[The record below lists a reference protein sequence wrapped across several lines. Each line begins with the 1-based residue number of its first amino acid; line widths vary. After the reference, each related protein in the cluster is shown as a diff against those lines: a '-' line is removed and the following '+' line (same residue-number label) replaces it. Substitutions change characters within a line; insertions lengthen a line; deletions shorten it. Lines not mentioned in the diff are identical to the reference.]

1 MQYQKNKYSLQN
13 LVHKSSMYFISSQ
26 SSVDRTLAFSCFLPI
41 PSIFSSL
48 LFFLSFF
55 LLIVSF
61 LFPFSCFFPI
71 LSSFSSHSSHTEPH
85 TKSFAFPQETLCS
98 LTKWF
103 VFTWETLRLYKYI
116 FQSFLC
122 SLAKLLRVFLPPNT
136 KSIEIYIYINGLC
149 TLLFLFFYFLFLFF
163 SFLFPLLF
171 LFSLFSFSLPFQIFC
186 FPSLFIKFF
195 SFPCF
200 LFLLFVFSFL
210 FFPFLYLFSPLS
222 FFFPGLCTFW

>member
-1 MQYQKNKYSLQN
+1 
-13 LVHKSSMYFISSQ
+13 MYFISSQ

-85 TKSFAFPQETLCS
+85 TKSFPFPQETLCS

-103 VFTWETLRLYKYI
+103 CSPEKLCVYIKYI
-116 FQSFLC
+116 SILF
-122 SLAKLLRVFLPPNT
+122 VFARKTFACFFATEHKKHWN
-136 KSIEIYIYINGLC
+136 IFYINGLC

-163 SFLFPLLF
+163 LFCSLYFFCSPFSVFPFLSRFSVSLLF
-171 LFSLFSFSLPFQIFC
+171 LLNFFPFLVSCFYFLFSPF
-186 FPSLFIKFF
+186 
-195 SFPCF
+195 
-200 LFLLFVFSFL
+200 FSFL
-210 FFPFLYLFSPLS
+210 FFTCFLLCP
-222 FFFPGLCTFW
+222 FFFLVCVPSGNLILEIRNKKTV